1 MKYFYAAYINNNKI
15 GTTIFIFVTK
25 CWSRYHL
32 YCVVVVVVVRCVVRL
47 RHFIFFGQFLIFLY
61 LLPTFFFCFFIQ
73 HFFGLVSPQTFQHT
87 TLYIMAANSLAVWK
101 LVEKLNN
108 IDSDIRFMSLKDLEV
123 ALADPDVINSLKS
136 EGPEK
141 LVEKILLR
149 LADNISEVQ
158 NEAVKW

>member
-1 MKYFYAAYINNNKI
+1 
-15 GTTIFIFVTK
+15 
-25 CWSRYHL
+25 
-32 YCVVVVVVVRCVVRL
+32 
-47 RHFIFFGQFLIFLY
+47 
-61 LLPTFFFCFFIQ
+61 
-73 HFFGLVSPQTFQHT
+73 
-87 TLYIMAANSLAVWK
+87 MAANSLAVWK

>member
-1 MKYFYAAYINNNKI
+1 
-15 GTTIFIFVTK
+15 
-25 CWSRYHL
+25 
-32 YCVVVVVVVRCVVRL
+32 
-47 RHFIFFGQFLIFLY
+47 
-61 LLPTFFFCFFIQ
+61 
-73 HFFGLVSPQTFQHT
+73 
-87 TLYIMAANSLAVWK
+87 MAANSLIVWK
-101 LVEKLNN
+101 LAEKLNN